1 MRAELVIKGKSLTGS
16 SDLTLL
22 APIKP
27 GLVPSL
33 DAVTYKTRTK
43 RLLKALQGGRASLH
57 EHALLR
63 PISDAVERVA
73 KIHSFRVA
81 VLEPE
86 DKILLAVTFDGT
98 WEAYIRVLWQKVG
111 SLLDVIFCNSE
122 GYVVSHDAGFDAWA
136 GWVRRVQVETAFY
149 YNTHGLTVEDA
160 RYLRDE
166 EQLHRQPPAP
176 SSPQAQAAVADQ
188 SVAATRLRV
197 RTPEEIAWEAASAS
211 PGRTLDAS
219 RQALQSLAV
228 LFRLTDL
235 YLPGTGDGRV
245 LQRAGRDILR
255 EFVVLMEGGA
265 LPPKLQQAM
274 RVRFDRQLRWLLPQD
289 DPEVTRPRELP
300 KLPPRAVVD
309 DPGDV
314 QGGILRPYESITHG
328 CLLLVAFDARGAGAG
343 LLDELLKWLTTAAGL
358 PPVGRPIVNVA
369 LTYEGLRFLGMPEEQ
384 LAWFPQEFR
393 EGMEARAS
401 MLGDF
406 RANHPR
412 RWRLPQ
418 RSAPA
423 GAPGH
428 DTAVEL
434 AAVHLVIQLR
444 IGAPGNDASDPADRN
459 HPLHGTIAK
468 LFGNPGQGGTRPG
481 VRLLAVEPLR
491 RYLNDK
497 ERIQE
502 HFGFADG
509 DGQPVLDAVPE
520 GAVYRNQV
528 HLGELLLGYPNE
540 ADPAPQGHSDAER
553 ERIRF
558 FHNGSFL
565 VVRKLRQDVAAL
577 YETVR
582 KASRATG
589 LDEDLI
595 FAKLMGR
602 HRDGRPLIDAA
613 AINDFDY
620 RADGQGKVCPFHA
633 HIRRANPRQD
643 ETGPGPQGPQ
653 DPPGRRRPRIMRRSM
668 SYGPRY
674 PFPAAAPEDGYMDDG
689 QERGLMFM
697 AYNASISEQFE
708 VIQRWLVGGNSSGG
722 FSGQSDSLLG
732 VPEVGEERSFRFEHP
747 VDGVPRSHRIAL
759 DAAPGV
765 DEESRPYVR
774 VEWGAYLFTPS
785 VHALQELIHVAALGP
800 RPLPVWSADDGEQRI
815 QALLRLE
822 GAPCPAPAIRAW
834 KSALEDPEAQE
845 KFISAGIWAAIR
857 EHHGGVLRT
866 AYGVL
871 VADRK
876 RVLEVLGDDQHY
888 TVAGYRERMG
898 ASIGQIYL
906 GLDRDGS
913 GEYERQS
920 KEVNKAIGRISE
932 ESAFR
937 LAYAFTTGVL
947 NEFIETEKGI
957 APLLGRKHWELNLDA
972 KEVSDKVLGQLCR
985 EWFGLPAARVPGGPP
1000 PAPGEQPPALVPG
1013 SWDWDWKEG
1022 ESAIYPAQFTAPSR
1036 YIFQPHPGD
1045 DVKAYGERY
1054 GKALTA
1060 ALHAFIRPFQESR
1073 SVPKTPQG
1081 EDAVLASAILR
1092 AFPDARPDDDFVARA
1107 FAGTLMGFLPT
1118 VDGNLRL
1125 SLNEWLRDGTF
1136 WSLRTAWAQS
1146 READPYDRAKAL
1158 LEAPLKEVMQL
1169 RPSPELVWRR
1179 VKGDGVRLGNETLAD
1194 GDTVVLSLVSATQ
1207 QNLRE
1212 NKLDVTPI
1220 YGGRRSPDGP
1230 HPAHA
1235 CPGQEAGMGVLL
1247 GLLAG
1252 LVDEKERMRP
1262 SPAPLAFTFDG
1273 RLGG

>member
-1 MRAELVIKGKSLTGS
+1 MRAELVIKGRSLTGS

-33 DAVTYKTRTK
+33 EAITYKTRAK

-98 WEAYIRVLWQKVG
+98 WEAYIRVLWHKVG
-111 SLLDVIFCNSE
+111 SLLDVIFCNTE

-136 GWVRRVQVETAFY
+136 GWVRKVQIETAFY

-160 RYLRDE
+160 RYLRDA

-176 SSPQAQAAVADQ
+176 SSPDAQAEGL
-188 SVAATRLRV
+188 AATRLRV
-197 RTPEEIAWEAASAS
+197 RTPEEIAWKAATGSTELAV
-211 PGRTLDAS
+211 DAS

-228 LFRLTDL
+228 LFRLTDM
-235 YLPGTGDGRV
+235 YLPGTSDGRV
-245 LQRAGRDILR
+245 LQRAARDILR
-255 EFVVLMEGGA
+255 EFVALMDDEDLPKVVKEGM
-265 LPPKLQQAM
+265 K
-274 RVRFDRQLRWLLPQD
+274 VRFDRHLRWLMPTD
-289 DPEVTRPRELP
+289 DPEVTRPREVP
-300 KLPPRAVVD
+300 ALPPRAEVD

-343 LLDELLKWLTTAAGL
+343 LLDALRKTLTTAAGQ
-358 PPVGRPIVNVA
+358 PAAGQPIVNVA
-369 LTYEGLRFLGMPEEQ
+369 LTYEGLRFLGMPEQQ

-418 RSAPA
+418 RIAQA
-423 GAPGH
+423 GAPAH
-428 DTAVEL
+428 DTAVEM

-444 IGAPGNDASDPADRN
+444 IGVPGNDVNDPADEK
-459 HPLHGTIAK
+459 HPLHGAIRK
-468 LFGNPGQGGTRPG
+468 LFGDPGHDDARPG
-481 VRLLAVEPLR
+481 VRLLAIEPMR

-509 DGQPVLDAVPE
+509 DGQPVLDPVPE
-520 GAVYRNQV
+520 GAIYRNQV
-528 HLGELLLGYPNE
+528 QLGELLLGYPNE
-540 ADPAPQGHSDAER
+540 ADPKPQGESEAER
-553 ERIRF
+553 ERLHF

-582 KASRATG
+582 RASRETG

-602 HRDGRPLIDAA
+602 HRDGRPLVDAET
-613 AINDFDY
+613 INDFDY
-620 RADGQGKVCPFHA
+620 RGDAEGRVCPFHA

-643 ETGPGPQGPQ
+643 EVADAPQ
-653 DPPGRRRPRIMRRSM
+653 DPPGRRRPRLMRRGM
-668 SYGPRY
+668 SYGPPY
-674 PFPAAAPEDGYMDDG
+674 AFPKVVPEGGYVDDG

-708 VIQRWLVGGNSSGG
+708 VIQRWLVGGNSAGN
-722 FSGQSDSLLG
+722 FSGQSDVLLG

-759 DAAPGV
+759 DQAPGLS
-765 DEESRPYVR
+765 EEARPYVR
-774 VEWGAYLFTPS
+774 VEWGTYLFTPS
-785 VHALQELIHVAALGP
+785 VHALQQLIDLAALGP
-800 RPLPVWSADDGEQRI
+800 RPLPVWSAEDGEQRI
-815 QALLRLE
+815 QSLLRLE
-822 GAPCPAPAIRAW
+822 ADHPCPAAAIRAW
-834 KSALEDPEAQE
+834 KSVLEDPEAQE

-866 AYGVL
+866 RYGVL
-871 VADRK
+871 VADRE
-876 RVLEVLGDDQHY
+876 RVLEVLGDDRHY
-888 TVAGYRERMG
+888 TVAGYGERMEG
-898 ASIGQIYL
+898 SIRQIYL

-920 KEVNKAIGRISE
+920 TEVNKAIGRIDE
-932 ESAFR
+932 KSAFR
-937 LAYAFTTGVL
+937 SAFDFTGQVL
-947 NEFIETEKGI
+947 QKFMEAEKKI
-957 APLLGRKHWELNLDA
+957 APMLGRKRWELNLDV
-972 KEVSDKVLGQLCR
+972 KEVSDKVLALLCR
-985 EWFGLPAARVPGGPP
+985 QWFGLPEAR
-1000 PAPGEQPPALVPG
+1000 PGEPTPPLVPG
-1013 SWDWDWKEG
+1013 SWRWDWKEG
-1022 ESAIYPAQFTAPSR
+1022 DGAIYPSQFTAPSR
-1036 YIFQPHPGD
+1036 YIFQPRPNE

-1054 GKALTA
+1054 GKALTDS
-1060 ALHAFIRPFQESR
+1060 LHAFIRPFQESK

-1081 EDAVLASAILR
+1081 EDAVLASAILG
-1092 AFPDARPDDDFVARA
+1092 AFPDAKADDDFVART
-1107 FAGTLMGFLPT
+1107 FAGALMGFLPT

-1136 WSLRTAWAQS
+1136 WALRTAWAQ
-1146 READPYDRAKAL
+1146 RGEVDTYDKAKDL
-1158 LEAPLKEVMQL
+1158 LEGPLKEVMQL

-1179 VKGDGVRLGNETLAD
+1179 VKGHGARIGREKLVDGE
-1194 GDTVVLSLVSATQ
+1194 TVVLSLVSATQ
-1207 QNLRE
+1207 QSLRE
-1212 NKLDVTPI
+1212 NKRDVTPI
-1220 YGGRRSPDGP
+1220 FGGRRTANGA

-1235 CPGQEAGMGVLL
+1235 CPGYQAGMGVLL
-1247 GLLAG
+1247 GMLAA
-1252 LVDEKERMRP
+1252 LADVKERMRP
-1262 SPAPLAFTFDG
+1262 SPAPLAFTFEG

>member
-33 DAVTYKTRTK
+33 DAVTYKTRVK
-43 RLLKALQGGRASLH
+43 RLLKTLQGGRASLH
-57 EHALLR
+57 EHTLLR

-111 SLLDVIFCNSE
+111 TLLDVIFCNSE

-136 GWVRRVQVETAFY
+136 GWVRQVQVETAFY

-166 EQLHRQPPAP
+166 ERLYRQPPAP
-176 SSPQAQAAVADQ
+176 SSPDAQAAEAL
-188 SVAATRLRV
+188 AATRLRV

-211 PGRTLDAS
+211 PAHALDAS

-255 EFVVLMEGGA
+255 EFVSLMEDGD
-265 LPPKLQQAM
+265 LPPELKEAM

-289 DPEVTRPRELP
+289 EPEVTRPREVP
-300 KLPPRAVVD
+300 KLPPKGVVD

-343 LLDELLKWLTTAAGL
+343 LLDELRKSLTTATGQPPAGQ
-358 PPVGRPIVNVA
+358 PIVNVA

-418 RSAPA
+418 RFVQA
-423 GAPGH
+423 GASER

-444 IGAPGNDASDPADRN
+444 IGAPGNDVSDPADRN
-459 HPLHGTIAK
+459 HPLHGTIGK
-468 LFGNPGQGGTRPG
+468 LFGNPAQGGARPG
-481 VRLLAVEPLR
+481 VRLLAIEPLR

-540 ADPAPQGHSDAER
+540 ADPAPQGDSDAER
-553 ERIRF
+553 ERVRF

-582 KASRATG
+582 QASRDTG

-602 HRDGRPLIDAA
+602 HRDGRPLVDAT

-620 RADGQGKVCPFHA
+620 RADGEGKVCPFHA

-643 ETGPGPQGPQ
+643 ETLQGPQ
-653 DPPGRRRPRIMRRSM
+653 DPPGRRRPRLMRRSM

-674 PFPAAAPEDGYMDDG
+674 AFPEAVPEGGYVDDH

-708 VIQRWLVGGNSSGG
+708 VIQRWLVGGNSAGG

-732 VPEVGEERSFRFEHP
+732 VPEVGEDRSFRFEHP

-765 DEESRPYVR
+765 NEESRSRPYVR

-785 VHALQELIHVAALGP
+785 MHALQQLIDLAALGP
-800 RPLPVWSADDGEQRI
+800 RPLPVWSADEGEQRI

-822 GAPCPAPAIRAW
+822 GAPCPAAAIRAW

-871 VADRK
+871 VADRE
-876 RVLEVLGDDQHY
+876 RVLEVLGDDLHY
-888 TVAGYRERMG
+888 TVAGYRERMDG
-898 ASIGQIYL
+898 SIRQIYL

-920 KEVNKAIGRISE
+920 KEVNKAIGRIDE
-932 ESAFR
+932 KSAFR
-937 LAYAFTTGVL
+937 SAFAFTTEVL
-947 NEFIETEKGI
+947 SKFIEVEKGI
-957 APLLGRKHWELNLDA
+957 APLLGRKRWELNLDA
-972 KEVSDKVLGQLCR
+972 KEVSDKVLAQLCQ
-985 EWFGLPAARVPGGPP
+985 EWFGLPAA
-1000 PAPGEQPPALVPG
+1000 PAPGEQAPALVPG
-1013 SWDWDWKEG
+1013 SWRWDWKEG
-1022 ESAIYPAQFTAPSR
+1022 EPAIYPAQFTAPSR
-1036 YIFQPHPGD
+1036 YIFQPRPNE

-1054 GKALTA
+1054 GEALTA
-1060 ALHAFIRPFQESR
+1060 SLHAFIRPFQKSK

-1081 EDAVLASAILR
+1081 KDAVLASAILS
-1092 AFPDARPDDDFVARA
+1092 AFPDAKAEDDFVART
-1107 FAGTLMGFLPT
+1107 FAGALMGFLPT

-1125 SLNEWLRDGTF
+1125 SLNEWLRDGIF
-1136 WSLRTAWAQS
+1136 WSLRAAWAQS
-1146 READPYDRAKAL
+1146 READPYQRAKAL
-1158 LEAPLKEVMQL
+1158 LEGPLKEVMQL

-1179 VKGDGVRLGNETLAD
+1179 VKGEGVQLGHETLTE
-1194 GDTVVLSLVSATQ
+1194 GETVVLSLVSATQ

-1212 NKLDVTPI
+1212 DKLDVTPI
-1220 YGGRRSPDGP
+1220 FGGMRTQGGP

-1235 CPGQEAGMGVLL
+1235 CPGYHAGMGVLL
-1247 GLLAG
+1247 GILAG

-1262 SPAPLAFTFDG
+1262 SPAPLAFTFEG